1 MSDVRPEAP
10 DLAAIRQQVVD
21 IQRNSTLVG
30 LEYEIEPLL
39 AYIDALVDALRDTMP
54 LCRYVNERE
63 AKAHKA
69 RIDALLPAS
78 IEAPR

>member
-1 MSDVRPEAP
+1 MSDVRPEAMP
-10 DLAAIRQQVVD
+10 LSPEQLAVLEGDTRGW
-21 IQRNSTLVG
+21 TPG
-30 LEYEIEPLL
+30 LLATIDGLL

>member
-1 MSDVRPEAP
+1 MLGRR
-10 DLAAIRQQVVD
+10 LA
-21 IQRNSTLVG
+21 VG
-30 LEYEIEPLL
+30 MEKEIPALL
-39 AYIDALVDALRDTMP
+39 DYIDALVDALRDTRP

-69 RIDALLPAS
+69 RIEALLPAS